1 MVDPLSVA
9 LGIGVAV
16 VVLLAAF
23 GLFAGGWI
31 RGRAPDHIVDMN
43 EVSNYQMHVQANEAL
58 AQDVDDADG

>member
-31 RGRAPDHIVDMN
+31 RGRSPDHVVDMN
-43 EVSNYQMHVQANEAL
+43 EVENYHQGTWANQAMSK
-58 AQDVDDADG
+58 DIDDSE